1 MSDDMNISEML
12 TDQLQRLFAREVTPG
27 VLAGAEQGRFAD
39 ALWQQV
45 SEMGVLEALVSEED
59 GGSGL
64 AWTDIEAVLRA
75 CGRFAAPLPLGETML
90 ASWAL
95 SRAGIERPQG
105 VLAVSGA
112 IWELSADGL
121 VSGEDSLIPW
131 LPSCGHLLLVARG
144 AAGDVLCL
152 FRQASLAAAPVET
165 IERTPAASLVLS
177 GAKPSASA
185 PCAELGPLGLLP
197 HLATLRAVQM
207 AGLLDS
213 MLALC
218 VDYGNTRVQFGKPI
232 GKFQAIQHAI
242 AELAEHAAASQVA
255 GLYACRQIDAGNAEF
270 GAAVA
275 KTRLGSAATRGSA
288 IAHQVFGAIGVT
300 DEHQLHY
307 FTRRL
312 WQWRAEAGSEHEW
325 SAWLGRRTIDAGGAA
340 LWPALAAHAA

>member
-12 TDQLQRLFAREVTPG
+12 TDQLQRLFARELTPS
-27 VLAGAEQGRFAD
+27 VLAGAENGNFAE
-39 ALWQQV
+39 ALWRQV
-45 SEMGVLEALVSEED
+45 SEMGVLEALVGEDD

-64 AWTDIEAVLRA
+64 AWSEIEAVLRV
-75 CGRFAAPLPLGETML
+75 CGRFAAPLPVGETMV
-90 ASWAL
+90 AAWAL
-95 SRAGIERPQG
+95 ARAGIERPQG
-105 VLAVSGA
+105 ALAVSGA
-112 IWELSADGL
+112 IWALSDEGL
-121 VSGEDSLIPW
+121 VSGEDGLVPW
-131 LPSCGHLLLVARG
+131 LPQCGHLLLLARG
-144 AAGDVLCL
+144 AGGDAICL
-152 FRQASLAAAPVET
+152 FKHDQLALLPVET
-165 IERTPAASLVLS
+165 IERTPAGSITLA
-177 GAKPSASA
+177 GATPNAMA
-185 PCAELGPLGLLP
+185 PVSDLGALGLLP

-207 AGLLDS
+207 AGLLDT

-218 VDYGNTRVQFGKPI
+218 VDYGNTRAQFGKPI
-232 GKFQAIQHAI
+232 GKFQAIQHMI

-255 GLYACRQIDAGNAEF
+255 GMYACGQIDAGNAEF

-275 KTRLGSAATRGSA
+275 KTRLGGAATRGSA

-325 SAWLGRRTIDAGGAA
+325 SAWLGRRALDAGGAA

>member
-12 TDQLQRLFAREVTPG
+12 TDQLERLFAREVTPAL
-27 VLAGAEQGRFAD
+27 LAGAEKGQFA
-39 ALWQQV
+39 APLWQQV
-45 SEMGVLEALVSEED
+45 TAMGVLEALVNED
-59 GGSGL
+59 DDGAGL
-64 AWTDIEAVLRA
+64 AWTEIESVLRV
-75 CGRFAAPLPLGETML
+75 CGRFTAPLPLGETML

-95 SRAGIERPQG
+95 SSAGISRPEG

-112 IWELSADGL
+112 IWALSADGL
-121 VSGEDSLIPW
+121 VSGDDGMVPW
-131 LPSCGHLLLVARG
+131 LPQCGHVVLVARG

-152 FRQASLAAAPVET
+152 FERARLNVMAVET
-165 IERTPAASLVLS
+165 IERTPAAPLTLR
-177 GAKPSASA
+177 GARPTASA
-185 PCAELGPLGLLP
+185 PLTGLGPLGLLP
-197 HLATLRAVQM
+197 HLATMRSVQM

-242 AELAEHAAASQVA
+242 AELAGHAAASQVA
-255 GLYACRQIDAGNAEF
+255 GLYACGQIDAGNAEF

-312 WQWRAEAGSEHEW
+312 WQWRAEAGSDHEW
-325 SAWLGRRTIDAGGAA
+325 SAWLGRRALGAGGAA

>member
-1 MSDDMNISEML
+1 MSDDMDISAML
-12 TDQLQRLFAREVTPG
+12 TDQLQRLFAREVTSA
-27 VLAGAEQGRFAD
+27 VLAGAENSRFAD
-39 ALWQQV
+39 ALWRQV
-45 SEMGVLEALVSEED
+45 SEMGVLEALVSEDD

-64 AWTDIEAVLRA
+64 AWTDIEAVLRV

-90 ASWAL
+90 ASMAL
-95 SRAGIERPQG
+95 SRARIARPDG

-112 IWELSADGL
+112 IWALSADGL
-121 VSGEDSLIPW
+121 VSGSDGLIPW
-131 LPSCGHLLLVARG
+131 LPECAHLVLVARG
-144 AAGDVLCL
+144 AAGDSLCL
-152 FRQASLAAAPVET
+152 FKQESLAMAPVET
-165 IERTPAASLVLS
+165 IERTPAGSLALH
-177 GAKPSASA
+177 GAKPSACA
-185 PCAELGPLGLLP
+185 PFAELGPLGLLP

-270 GAAVA
+270 GAAIA

-325 SAWLGRRTIDAGGAA
+325 SAWLGRRAIDAGGAA